1 MVMVDGMDGSK
12 AESGGLCTLSSLA
25 VGQSARIASLRAS
38 TPFELR
44 LLELGFVPGSTV
56 TVRRSSPLQDPV
68 EYEVR
73 QNRICLRKSE
83 AARIMVERP
92 TLPL

>member
-1 MVMVDGMDGSK
+1 MVMVEGLK
-12 AESGGLCTLSSLA
+12 EVETESEGVCTLSSLA
-25 VGQSARIASLRAS
+25 VGQSARIASLRAT

-56 TVRRSSPLQDPV
+56 TVRRSSPLQDPI

-73 QNRICLRKSE
+73 HNRICLRRSE
-83 AARIMVERP
+83 AARILVE
-92 TLPL
+92 LPAVLT